1 MDLIDGLLAN
11 HAALRGALEF
21 MSGLLERPCGC
32 GWEDQMSLDLE
43 RLAKERG
50 VFMTALKA
58 HDAME
63 AAYIER
69 VLGQFK
75 EDGEVLAALADG
87 HRAVGDLA
95 RLFSVVA
102 VLCDGEH
109 VHRLRTV
116 LERLREELE
125 ARLSYEEKIVF
136 PRLRERVSSEQ
147 LRELGRRAGI

>member
-11 HAALRGALEF
+11 HSTLRGALDY
-21 MSGLLERPCGC
+21 MNGLLERPCGC
-32 GWEDQMSLDLE
+32 GWEDRMTLDTE

-50 VFMTALKA
+50 VFMSALKA
-58 HDAME
+58 HDIME

-69 VLGQFK
+69 VLGQFE
-75 EDGEVLAALADG
+75 EDREMTAALAEG
-87 HRAVGDLA
+87 HRALGDMS
-95 RLFSVVA
+95 RIFSAVA

-125 ARLSYEEKIVF
+125 ERLSYEEKVVF

-147 LRELGRRAGI
+147 LRELGRRAGL